1 MASRGKWTDERLDE
15 AFARLDGDV
24 RGLRNEIQD
33 LRTEINTRFDAL
45 QGRMEIRFDQ
55 QLHVLIVAVLVI
67 TIVLASN

>member
-1 MASRGKWTDERLDE
+1 MDRRTAQRG
-15 AFARLDGDV
+15 
-24 RGLRNEIQD
+24 IH
-33 LRTEINTRFDAL
+33 RTEINTRFDAL